1 MAVKRQIRTVLHEML
16 QCEAKFSQ
24 SCFMQAFILLKK
36 AFQISYVLRDM
47 PEYKPISKSFP
58 SLFKHH

>member
-1 MAVKRQIRTVLHEML
+1 ML

-24 SCFMQAFILLKK
+24 SRFTQAFLLLKK
-36 AFQISYVLRDM
+36 AFQISYVLRDI

-58 SLFKHH
+58 PLFKHH